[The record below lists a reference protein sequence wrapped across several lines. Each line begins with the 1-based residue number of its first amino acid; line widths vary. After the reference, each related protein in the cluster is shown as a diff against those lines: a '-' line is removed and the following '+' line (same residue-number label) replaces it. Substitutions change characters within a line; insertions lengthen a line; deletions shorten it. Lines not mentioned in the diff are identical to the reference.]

1 MWRSWLSRSPTP
13 SRHERKDVSGEED
26 VRCRSATLP
35 RPQTQHDD
43 EDADKKPNSS
53 SLKRGRFDFLRPKRW
68 RTLSRSRH
76 SSPKKPKSTS
86 PDKHSETA
94 HNSSDGSSTPTNE
107 QSNRMTLPL
116 GLNDSISTEMDDATP
131 KAEDANELLKAALK
145 EKYLKNSETGRLSR
159 KDMTK
164 AHHER
169 DHTTKRSLFTFGR
182 KTPDRSQSIAVSLAL
197 FVPSFVQPEPTLG

>member
-13 SRHERKDVSGEED
+13 SRHKRKDESAEED
-26 VRCRSATLP
+26 MRCRSATLP

-43 EDADKKPNSS
+43 EDADKRPDSS
-53 SLKRGRFDFLRPKRW
+53 TLKRGRFDFLRPKRW

-107 QSNRMTLPL
+107 QPNRMTLPL

-131 KAEDANELLKAALK
+131 RAEDANELLKTALK
-145 EKYLKNSETGRLSR
+145 EKSLKNSETGRLSR
-159 KDMTK
+159 KDMAK
-164 AHHER
+164 GPHER
-169 DHTTKRSLFTFGR
+169 EHNTKRSLFTFGR
-182 KTPDRSQSIAVSLAL
+182 KTPDRSQSSAVEFAAFL
-197 FVPSFVQPEPTLG
+197 QLGGGGE